1 MALKMIK
8 INKEQDEDN
17 PVTKRKTENKLKK
30 RMSKILLMRQVI
42 KKLKHSKSKSSLK
55 DNKDE

>member
-1 MALKMIK
+1 MIK